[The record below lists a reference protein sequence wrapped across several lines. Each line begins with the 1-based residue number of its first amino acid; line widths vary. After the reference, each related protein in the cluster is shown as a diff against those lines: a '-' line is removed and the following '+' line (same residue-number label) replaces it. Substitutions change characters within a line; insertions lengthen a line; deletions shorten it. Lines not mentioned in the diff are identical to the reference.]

1 MDNMRTL
8 RADEIECRVAMVKR
22 TNNGVG
28 CSLLL
33 YKDARCDMTMLD
45 ELYGAMNWQREHVII
60 DGRLYCNISVWDDK
74 KKQWICKQDVGTE
87 SNTEKEKGQ
96 ASDSFKR
103 AGTNW
108 GIGRELYTSP
118 FIWIGLKDNEYAE
131 KQGKLSCRQKF
142 SVKEISYSDSRKI
155 IHLVILD
162 KDGNERYRFENGE
175 EVKPEKTESDKKSAQ
190 ETAQTEKHSDKTAT
204 QKTEL
209 VGEVEIETL
218 KKVVKALGGATK
230 NEFERITGVKFC
242 DIGKMT
248 KTDWGKL
255 MVELNKQMDTVA
267 HQRAMQHDA

>member
-22 TNNGVG
+22 TNSGVG

-60 DGRLYCNISVWDDK
+60 DGRLYCNISVWDDAK
-74 KKQWICKQDVGTE
+74 KLWICKQDVGTE

-118 FIWIGLKDNEYAE
+118 FIWIVLKDSEYAE

-142 SVKEISYSDSRKI
+142 SVGEISYSDSRKI
-155 IHLVILD
+155 LNLIILD

-175 EVKPEKTESDKKSAQ
+175 EVKPKKTESDKTVPK
-190 ETAQTEKHSDKTAT
+190 EP
-204 QKTEL
+204 EL

-218 KKVVKALGGATK
+218 KKVVRALGGVTE
-230 NEFERITGVKFC
+230 NGFLRITGVKFAN
-242 DIGKMT
+242 IGRMT

-255 MVELNKQMDTVA
+255 MTKLNRQMDAAA
-267 HQRAMQHDA
+267 HQRALQHDA